1 MKLFPEDNPTFCVFK
16 YLREY
21 YLTESRHIKD
31 IFDSVIFDCV
41 KMIRTAAEHSS
52 EYNPEYN
59 DAIDFETSYNVFY
72 TGWCFNSDV
81 SEVIKTTDETNG
93 HPIYLVYHLNS
104 GMKNHPVSID
114 EREDYDSEDD
124 KIYINANID
133 VIKNEN
139 VSDSA
144 LENGIVHELVH
155 LLQMWY
161 DGKGKMSTQ
170 NTAYR
175 EFHNFDYLKS
185 KGLEEDFVSERILGT
200 IFHTLYLISATEIE
214 ARQEEIDNYIRQYA
228 LENVITSNSINSK
241 NYVMDFLVKACPHI
255 TTSFPFATKLMSR
268 ILELKDEREELSIKV
283 LCLFTSILVDMKF
296 IDDTRDKDF
305 ENYKQCVLIQDN
317 KFVISHNIANKM
329 NQAAEFLAGKLDNY
343 IKVMYKEIE
352 SACKKYKVGDI
363 VMYERKRPS
372 YKCSYLNETIDFY
385 KESEKIHNMTTEII
399 ESVRNGEFLDYRKMV
414 REQQNKTNHC
424 DYLIEMIQDLN
435 KELFTETTLKIGS
448 LTFGPY

>member
-59 DAIDFETSYNVFY
+59 DVIDFETSNNLFY
-72 TGWCFNSDV
+72 TGWCFKSDV
-81 SEVIKTTDETNG
+81 SEVIKTTDKTNG
-93 HPIYLVYHLNS
+93 HPIYFVYHLNS
-104 GMKNHPVSID
+104 GMKNHPISID

-139 VSDSA
+139 VSDSD
-144 LENGIVHELVH
+144 LENGLVHELVH

-161 DGKGKMSTQ
+161 DGKDKMSTQ
-170 NTAYR
+170 NTSYR

-185 KGLEEDFVSERILGT
+185 KGLNEKFVDEIVLKT
-200 IFHTLYLISATEIE
+200 IFHALYLISATEIE
-214 ARQEEIDNYIRQYA
+214 ARQEEIDNYIRKYS

-241 NYVMDFLVKACPHI
+241 NYVMDFLVKSCPHI
-255 TTSFPFATKLMSR
+255 TTSFQFATSLMSR
-268 ILELKDEREELSIKV
+268 LLQLKDEKSESSKRV

-305 ENYKQCVLIQDN
+305 ENYKQCILIQEN
-317 KFVISHNIANKM
+317 KFDMSYDIANTM
-329 NQAAEFLAGKLDNY
+329 RYAAEFLARKLDNY

-363 VMYERKRPS
+363 VMHERKRPS
-372 YKCSYLNETIDFY
+372 YKCSYLNETINFY
-385 KESEKIHNMTTEII
+385 EESEKIHNMATEII

-414 REQQNKTNHC
+414 REQQNKTNHY
-424 DYLIEMIQDLN
+424 DFLIESLQEID
-435 KELFTETTLKIGS
+435 KELFTETTLKIGNLS
-448 LTFGPY
+448 FGPY

>member
-1 MKLFPEDNPTFCVFK
+1 
-16 YLREY
+16 
-21 YLTESRHIKD
+21 
-31 IFDSVIFDCV
+31 
-41 KMIRTAAEHSS
+41 MIRTAAEHSS

-59 DAIDFETSYNVFY
+59 DAIDFETSNNLFY
-72 TGWCFNSDV
+72 TGWCFKSDV
-81 SEVIKTTDETNG
+81 SEVIKTTDKTKG

-104 GMKNHPVSID
+104 GMKNNPISID

-139 VSDSA
+139 VSNTA
-144 LENGIVHELVH
+144 LEHGLVHEFVH

-161 DGKGKMSTQ
+161 DGKDKMSTQ

-185 KGLEEDFVSERILGT
+185 KGLEEDFVSERILNT

-214 ARQEEIDNYIRQYA
+214 ARQEEIDDYIRKYA
-228 LENVITSNSINSK
+228 LENVLTSNSINSK
-241 NYVMDFLVKACPHI
+241 NYVMDFLVKSCPHI
-255 TTSFPFATKLMSR
+255 TTSFRFARSLMSR
-268 ILELKDEREELSIKV
+268 ILQWKDEKSEKSKRV
-283 LCLFTSILVDMKF
+283 LCLFTSILVVMKF

-305 ENYKQCVLIQDN
+305 ENYKQCILIQEK
-317 KFVISHNIANKM
+317 KFVMSYDITNTM
-329 NQAAEFLAGKLDNY
+329 RYAAEFLARKLDNY

-372 YKCSYLNETIDFY
+372 YKCGYLNETIDFY
-385 KESEKIHNMTTEII
+385 KESEKIHNMATEII

-414 REQQNKTNHC
+414 REQRNKTNYY
-424 DYLIEMIQDLN
+424 DFLIESLQEID